1 MHFALCILRF
11 ALCAYLIMITK
22 IKKNK
27 NRGRNRITQTS
38 LFFFILI
45 GFFVLLITG
54 FLIYTNINIALRRA
68 ELTERAEELRKEIQI
83 LEQKNKELRAKIIR
97 AQEPDFLE
105 EKAREELGL
114 KKPGEEV
121 VVILPIEEDVE
132 EPVEEEK
139 SFWQKIWEK
148 LGF

>member
-1 MHFALCILRF
+1 
-11 ALCAYLIMITK
+11 MITK
-22 IKKNK
+22 IKKN
-27 NRGRNRITQTS
+27 RNRDKRRKGINQTS
-38 LFFFILI
+38 LFFSVLI
-45 GFFVLLITG
+45 SFLILLIIG
-54 FLIYTNINIALRRA
+54 FLIFTNVNIALRRV
-68 ELTERAEELRKEIQI
+68 ELTERVEELRKEIQI

-148 LGF
+148 LEF

>member
-1 MHFALCILRF
+1 
-11 ALCAYLIMITK
+11 MITK
-22 IKKNK
+22 IKKN
-27 NRGRNRITQTS
+27 RNRDKRRKGINQTS
-38 LFFFILI
+38 LFFSVLI
-45 GFFVLLITG
+45 SFLILLIIG
-54 FLIYTNINIALRRA
+54 FLIFTNVNIALRRA